1 MKSGTVQEFLYVLA
15 KQVCTAMYSIH
26 KEES

>member
-1 MKSGTVQEFLYVLA
+1 MKSGAVKEFLYVLA
-15 KQVCTAMYSIH
+15 KQVCTPMYSIH

>member
-1 MKSGTVQEFLYVLA
+1 MKSGAVQEFLYVLA
-15 KQVCTAMYSIH
+15 KQVCTPMYFIH